1 MFKMSTIH
9 ANTCMHSNDYTPF
22 RNRCRYDGVVEQP
35 SLPQQTEQTFF
46 QLLHIMDLRTADPLL
61 KYTPDAV
68 VQIRRIGW
76 PHLWRD
82 KIWRLSL
89 QHGDSVTCIA
99 R

>member
-1 MFKMSTIH
+1 
-9 ANTCMHSNDYTPF
+9 MHSNDYTPF
-22 RNRCRYDGVVEQP
+22 RNRCRDDGVVEQP

-76 PHLWRD
+76 PHLWG
-82 KIWRLSL
+82 INSGVSL
-89 QHGDSVTCIA
+89 CSMVTA
-99 R
+99 SHVW